1 MIRRGTTAL
10 LALSLTFTSAGCKE
24 DEKPADAPASASA
37 SGAATTEATAA
48 ADAKKAKS
56 AVETG
61 SADGTASS
69 HVPAGCEVAA
79 RFDIKKTLEQ
89 DKIGKVLV
97 DALSKIQSEPKDADQ
112 KKAVAALKTMEIDLT
127 KDVHEVALCVND
139 VLQAKG
145 NDPPPFMLLV
155 SGNIKKDSLIP
166 ALKEQDAKVTDTEV
180 AGIKAVK
187 GEKEEIIMGQSD
199 DGVVIVAHGKDGFEK
214 AVKAQGEGMK
224 EHAIPA
230 DKSSALVVKGS
241 LIQEALKKQK
251 QNPLEAHTGNIEG
264 LVIYWDIDA
273 MKTEIR
279 AKMTSEK
286 AAIEFGGALKMILTE
301 LSKPNPRN
309 PFAGVATAL
318 SKAKIDN
325 DGNDTTIIIEMSEQE
340 ADAAMAELTK
350 TLGSL

>member
-1 MIRRGTTAL
+1 MTRRGTTAL
-10 LALSLTFTSAGCKE
+10 LALSLTFATAGCKE
-24 DEKPADAPASASA
+24 DPKPTDAAASATA
-37 SGAATTEATAA
+37 SGTAESAAA
-48 ADAKKAKS
+48 ADATAKPTEGS
-56 AVETG
+56 TG
-61 SADGTASS
+61 AGEGTARS

-79 RFDIKKTLEQ
+79 RFDIKKTLEH

-97 DALSKIQSEPKDADQ
+97 DALGKIQNEPKDADQ
-112 KKAVAALKTMEIDLT
+112 KKAVAVLKAMEIDLT
-127 KDVHEVALCVND
+127 KDVHEVALCVSD

-145 NDPPPFMLLV
+145 NEPPPFSLLV
-155 SGNIKKDSLIP
+155 SGNIKKDTLIP
-166 ALKEQDAKVTDTEV
+166 ALKESDAKITETEV
-180 AGIKAVK
+180 AGIKAVT
-187 GEKEEIIMGQSD
+187 GEKEAIVMGQAG

-214 AVKAQGEGMK
+214 AAKANGEGMK
-224 EHAIPA
+224 EHAIPG

-241 LIQEALKKQK
+241 LIQEALKAQK

-273 MKTEIR
+273 MKTEVR

-301 LSKPNPRN
+301 LSKPSPGN
-309 PFAGVATAL
+309 PFGGMAAAL

-325 DGNDTTIIIEMSEQE
+325 DGKDTTIVIEMSEQE
-340 ADAAMAELTK
+340 TDKAIAELTK